1 MSDLHPLHT
10 HLTGPPKSC
19 PALIDLDMVRRSEE
33 SAMLVI
39 AILIVIL
46 MVALA
51 GVFRLLD
58 WLLERNF

>member
-1 MSDLHPLHT
+1 
-10 HLTGPPKSC
+10 
-19 PALIDLDMVRRSEE
+19 
-33 SAMLVI
+33 MLVI